1 MPREQTMSEVFAS
14 VAGTAIVIT
23 LVLSGSVGEAM
34 VLGQHLGAWLNAVL
48 PV

>member
-1 MPREQTMSEVFAS
+1 MDDVLAS

-23 LVLSGSVGEAM
+23 LVLSGSVGGLLS
-34 VLGQHLGAWLNAVL
+34 LGHALGLMLKAVL

>member
-1 MPREQTMSEVFAS
+1 MNDVLAS

-23 LVLSGSVGEAM
+23 LVLSGSMAEALS
-34 VLGQHLGAWLNAVL
+34 LGHQLGSWLNAIL